1 MATKDLTTG
10 SVPKA
15 LAAMTGP
22 MTLGVL
28 AVISVGLA
36 DAYFVGRLGEA
47 PLAAIGFVFPVTI
60 ALTSLGIG
68 LSAGANAT
76 ISQALGRRDEEAAQR
91 IAAHVT
97 VVTLV
102 LGLVV
107 MLLGWW
113 SVGPLFR
120 ALGAEPELLSL
131 IEEYMVVWYAGF
143 PLLAGAL
150 VVNAAIRAHGNTALP
165 AALMSLN
172 AVFNVGLDPVLIWG
186 WGPIEPQGVAGA
198 AQATVIAFAVSLL
211 VSLWPVLNRLEV
223 TRPGAFLEPGYG
235 QSLADVGAVGAP
247 AALANAI
254 NPAGL
259 AVLTAIVAQFG
270 SAAVAGF
277 GAAGRIESFA
287 MVPLLG
293 LSGSIG
299 PVIGQNWG
307 AKKIE
312 RAGRAV
318 RVSSIFCVAYGL
330 GVAVLLWFVAGPLAE
345 RFSPAP
351 EVQAQTALY
360 LRIVSWSFFGYGLVI
375 VVNASLNARSQ
386 ALQSMLLSLGRVAL
400 LLLPLAWLGAE
411 LSGLSAVYAAA
422 AAANILAAVA
432 ALLLAKRSGL
442 WA

>member
-1 MATKDLTTG
+1 
-10 SVPKA
+10 
-15 LAAMTGP
+15 MTGP

-76 ISQALGRRDEEAAQR
+76 ISQALGRGDEEGAQR
-91 IAAHVT
+91 VAAHVT
-97 VVTLV
+97 VLTLA
-102 LGLVV
+102 LGVALMLV
-107 MLLGWW
+107 GWW

-120 ALGAEPELLSL
+120 LLGATPELLPL
-131 IEEYMVVWYAGF
+131 IEEYMVVWFAGF
-143 PLLAGAL
+143 PLLATTL
-150 VVNAAIRAHGNTALP
+150 VVNSAIRAHGNTLVP
-165 AALMSLN
+165 AALMVLN
-172 AVFNVGLDPVLIWG
+172 AVFNIGLDPVLIWG
-186 WGPIEPQGVAGA
+186 WGPIEAQGVAGA
-198 AQATVIAFAVSLL
+198 AQATVIAFGISLL
-211 VSLWPVLNRLEV
+211 ASLWPVLRIFEV
-223 TRPGAFLEPGYG
+223 TRPGSFLEPGYG
-235 QSLADVGAVGAP
+235 ASIADIGAVGAP

-259 AVLTAIVAQFG
+259 AVLTSIVAQFG

-299 PVIGQNWG
+299 PVVGQNWG
-307 AKKIE
+307 AEKIE

-318 RVSSIFCVAYGL
+318 RVSSLFCLGYGVA
-330 GVAVLLWFVAGPLAE
+330 VAVLLWFLAAPIATT
-345 RFSPAP
+345 FSPTA
-351 EVQAQTALY
+351 EVQDQTALY

-375 VVNASLNARSQ
+375 VVNASLNARSR
-386 ALQSMLLSLGRVAL
+386 ALQSMLLSLGRVAV
-400 LLLPLAWLGAE
+400 LLLPLAWLGAQFF
-411 LSGLSAVYAAA
+411 GVAAVYAAA
-422 AAANILAAVA
+422 AAANVLAAVA
-432 ALLLAKRSGL
+432 AFLLARRYSL